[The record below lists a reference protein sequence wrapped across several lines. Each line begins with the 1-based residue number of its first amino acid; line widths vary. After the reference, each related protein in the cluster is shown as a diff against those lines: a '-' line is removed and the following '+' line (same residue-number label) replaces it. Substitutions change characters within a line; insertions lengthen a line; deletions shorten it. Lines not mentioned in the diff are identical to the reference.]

1 MIVFLTLCYCAVLF
15 LLIKFRIIKL
25 NTFWKISPVLWMI
38 LLFVVLFIPMQWGAP
53 SGPVRTYSPVVEI
66 IPNVTGEVI
75 NVPVK
80 PNTPLS
86 QGDLLFEIDPVPY
99 QAVVDQ
105 RKAALA
111 EAKQAVPQLK
121 AALEASLAVVKEAEA
136 NRDRAK
142 DDYERFRQANENAR
156 KQGNASTPFSE
167 QDVEI
172 RRLTLL
178 ATEATVSRA
187 EASSEQA
194 RLAYSSEIDG
204 VNTTVARLEADLRKA
219 EFDLAQTQVRA
230 PSDGHVTA
238 TTLKPGQRVG
248 NLPIRSWMAFL
259 PKAES
264 VVAVAIPQTR
274 LRHIKVGQSAEVTFA
289 AQPGEIVP
297 AKVQAIVDMNVSGQL
312 PPNGVLP
319 SLASHFQTNET
330 MGVIL
335 RLEIPQPE
343 ILSLPGGADGT
354 AAIYTESVAAT
365 HVIRKVMIRMDAL
378 MNYLMP
384 F

>member
-15 LLIKFRIIKL
+15 LLVKTGIIKL

-38 LLFVVLFIPMQWGAP
+38 LLLVVLFIPMQWGAP
-53 SGPVRTYSPVVEI
+53 SGPVRTYHSVVEI

-75 NVPVK
+75 DVPVR
-80 PNTPLS
+80 PNAPLS
-86 QGDLLFEIDPVPY
+86 KGDLLFEIDPVPF
-99 QAVVDQ
+99 QAIVDQ
-105 RKAALA
+105 KKAALA

-121 AALEASLAVVKEAEA
+121 AALDASLAAVKEAEA
-136 NRDRAK
+136 NRDRAN
-142 DDYERFRQANENAR
+142 DEYERYRQANENAR
-156 KQGNASTPFSE
+156 KRGSASTPFTE
-167 QDVEI
+167 REVES
-172 RRLTLL
+172 RRLTWL

-194 RLAYSSEIDG
+194 RLAYKSEIDG

-219 EFDLAQTQVRA
+219 EYDLAQTQVRA

-238 TTLKPGQRVG
+238 MTLRKGQRVG

-259 PKAES
+259 PERQRG
-264 VVAVAIPQTR
+264 VVVAIPQTR
-274 LRHIKVGQSAEVTFA
+274 LRHVEVGQSAEVTFA
-289 AQPGEIVP
+289 VLPGKIVP
-297 AKVQAIVDMNVSGQL
+297 AKVQAIVEMNRSGQL
-312 PPNGVLP
+312 PPSGVLP
-319 SLASHFQTNET
+319 SLATHYQTNET

-335 RLEIPQPE
+335 NLDEPE
-343 ILSLPGGADGT
+343 PEVLALPGGADGT
-354 AAIYTESVAAT
+354 AAIYTESVRAT